1 MRRLSAAMLAIIS
14 LSVVHSFAQSG
25 RVRAQATSVIAS
37 TTAPTPQQSKPSE
50 YPFLPET
57 LMTAEFEIADDTTSI
72 LPAYKGKVL
81 VVNLW
86 GIWCGPCRDEMP
98 HLQKM
103 FDTYH
108 TKGLD
113 VLGLNVG
120 DHNGDLESFAKIQ
133 SFATTAQIKYPL
145 GRASSPFITEVYRLS
160 KQSVVPQ
167 TLLIDREGHLRAIFV
182 GAGQHNYDML
192 AEQIQK
198 VMSE

>member
-98 HLQKM
+98 HLQK
-103 FDTYH
+103 
-108 TKGLD
+108 
-113 VLGLNVG
+113 
-120 DHNGDLESFAKIQ
+120 
-133 SFATTAQIKYPL
+133 
-145 GRASSPFITEVYRLS
+145 
-160 KQSVVPQ
+160 
-167 TLLIDREGHLRAIFV
+167 
-182 GAGQHNYDML
+182 
-192 AEQIQK
+192 
-198 VMSE
+198 